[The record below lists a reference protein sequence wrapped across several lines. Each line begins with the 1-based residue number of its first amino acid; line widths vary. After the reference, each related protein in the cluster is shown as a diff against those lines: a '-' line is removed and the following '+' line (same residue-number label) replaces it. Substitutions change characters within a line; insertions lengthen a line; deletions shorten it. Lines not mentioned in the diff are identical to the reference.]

1 MVSIVRYNLTI
12 KRSVERANARRRF
25 RVRKM
30 LAERAHL
37 RPLRNLTGDWC
48 LSSVLCVRGA
58 NPDDFHRTAGV
69 PGYRLGYP
77 AHQKTVE
84 ALQIG
89 GAENNHDGMP
99 LFGGIEDF

>member
-1 MVSIVRYNLTI
+1 MLVAGSALETCWPSELTC
-12 KRSVERANARRRF
+12 AR
-25 RVRKM
+25 
-30 LAERAHL
+30 LGS
-37 RPLRNLTGDWC
+37 LTADRC

-84 ALQIG
+84 ALPSV
-89 GAENNHDGMP
+89 GAKYDQVGMP
-99 LFGGIEDF
+99 FFSGVEDF